1 MTFEDLPADWP
12 QRPLTDP
19 RLLDDVLDLM
29 VGYHDRVERSLVVL
43 VCDAEVRLVQPMAID
58 DLPDV
63 CDADLVQKMVD
74 IVVEALGDDM
84 AGTLVLA
91 LGRPDG
97 LSITDDDR
105 AWVAAAE
112 AALAATGW
120 TLSSAHIVTLH
131 GSRTIPPGLA
141 A

>member
-1 MTFEDLPADWP
+1 MTFKDLPADWP

-29 VGYHDRVERSLVVL
+29 VGYEDRRGRSLVVL
-43 VCDAEVRLVQPMAID
+43 ICDAQVRLVQPMAIGE
-58 DLPDV
+58 LPLA
-63 CDADLVQKMVD
+63 CDGDLVQKMVD
-74 IVVEALGDDM
+74 IVVEALGDEM

-112 AALAATGW
+112 AALATTRW
-120 TLSSAHIVTLH
+120 TLSSAHVVTLH
-131 GSRTIPPGLA
+131 GSRAIVRQA
-141 A
+141 AA